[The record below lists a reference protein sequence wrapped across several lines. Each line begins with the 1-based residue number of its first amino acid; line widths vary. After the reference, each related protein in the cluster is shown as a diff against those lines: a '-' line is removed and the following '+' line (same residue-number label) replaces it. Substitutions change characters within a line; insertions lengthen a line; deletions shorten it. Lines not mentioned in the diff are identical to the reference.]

1 MVSLHFLPT
10 CNANVFLFDG
20 SASSVEEYKQ
30 SLLKLK
36 GMEGQYDRVYFSHGP
51 VEREK
56 SILNDCLKVCDE
68 ILEGKDDKVPFIL
81 WGFMPCRR
89 KRGILT
95 DGQTDGWGI
104 LFITLIGSDG
114 DHRI

>member
-51 VEREK
+51 VERDK
-56 SILNDCLKVCDE
+56 TILDDCIELCDE
-68 ILEGKDDKVPFIL
+68 IMEGRDEKIPFD
-81 WGFMPCRR
+81 FMGIHALQAKKGDFNGRADGRLGNIIYNPDRIRR
-89 KRGILT
+89 
-95 DGQTDGWGI
+95 
-104 LFITLIGSDG
+104 
-114 DHRI
+114 